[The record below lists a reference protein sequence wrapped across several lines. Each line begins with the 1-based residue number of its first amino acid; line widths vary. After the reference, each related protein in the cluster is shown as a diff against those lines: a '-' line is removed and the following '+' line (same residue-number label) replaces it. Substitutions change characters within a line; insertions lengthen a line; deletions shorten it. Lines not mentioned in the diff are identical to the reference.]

1 MAVFDEM
8 KIREDIVFDKST
20 GKVTG
25 FIEAN
30 LDQRFLA
37 AEIMCKAKVESQQ
50 SFHKHAHLDDPWNF
64 L

>member
-1 MAVFDEM
+1 M

-30 LDQRFLA
+30 LDQRLLA
-37 AEIMCKAKVESQQ
+37 AEITMCKTKVGSQQ
-50 SFHKHAHLDDPWNF
+50 SFHKHAHLDGPWNF
-64 L
+64 V